1 MGLQPKIKSNQT
13 FVLKQCTRCAGRFGE
28 ENFSPT
34 SSPFYGGY
42 LPWCND
48 CIQKFIESFEN
59 EWEAVDK
66 LCQWADIPFVPKE
79 WVRLKEMNEN
89 PFPAY
94 ARVFQ
99 SEEFEGLGWG
109 EYYKE
114 FKALEDAGMIE
125 AELPLI
131 DIDRKKK
138 LTQKWG
144 PGYDDEDLIYLENLF
159 NGLTTTQNVN
169 GALQTDQ
176 ALKICK
182 ISLEID
188 SRIREGSDYDKL
200 LTSYDKLVKIAEFTP
215 KNVKN
220 INDFDSFGEVIKW
233 CEKRGWHNK
242 FYDNVTRDIVD
253 ETLKNYQNFVQ
264 RLYTNES
271 GIGDEITRRIEA
283 LKHVDATENI
293 YGVGIDYDENI
304 DLYEHE
310 GFEQLMMGEEFEL
323 DLDGDDNG

>member
-1 MGLQPKIKSNQT
+1 MGLQPKIKTNQT
-13 FVLKQCTRCAGRFGE
+13 FVTKQCTKCGGRFGE
-28 ENFSPT
+28 ENFRPT
-34 SSPFYGGY
+34 TSPFYNGY
-42 LPWCND
+42 LPWCNG
-48 CIQKFIESFEN
+48 CIQSFIDDYDN
-59 EWEAVDK
+59 EWDAVDK
-66 LCQWADIPFVPKE
+66 LCQYADIPFVPKE
-79 WVRLKEMNEN
+79 WYRIKEMNETGA
-89 PFPAY
+89 FPAS

-99 SEEFEGLGWG
+99 SEDFEGLGWAD
-109 EYYKE
+109 YYKE
-114 FKALEDAGMIE
+114 FKALEDSDMIE
-125 AELPLI
+125 AELPLL
-131 DIDRKKK
+131 DEDRKRRMV
-138 LTQKWG
+138 QKWG
-144 PGYDDEDLIYLENLF
+144 PGYDDEDMIYLENLF
-159 NGLTTTQNVN
+159 NGLTTTQNIN

-188 SRIREGSDYDKL
+188 SRIREGTDYDKL

-242 FYDNVTRDIVD
+242 FYDSVTRDVVD

-293 YGVGIDYDENI
+293 YGVGLEYDEDA

-310 GFEQLMMGEEFEL
+310 GYENLLMGEEFNI
-323 DLDGDDNG
+323 DLDGDE

>member
-1 MGLQPKIKSNQT
+1 MGLQPKIKNSST
-13 FVLKQCTRCAGRFGE
+13 FVTKQCSQCGGRFGE

-34 SSPFYGGY
+34 TSPFYNGY

-48 CIQKFIESFEN
+48 CIQQFINEYDN
-59 EWEAVDK
+59 EWDAVDK
-66 LCQWADIPFVPKE
+66 LCQYADIPFVPKE
-79 WVRLKEMNEN
+79 WTRIKEMNARGA
-89 PFPAY
+89 FPAY

-99 SEEFEGLGWG
+99 SEEFEGLGWAD
-109 EYYKE
+109 YYKE
-114 FKALEDAGMIE
+114 FKTLQDNNMIE
-125 AELPLI
+125 AELPLL
-131 DIDRKKK
+131 DLDRKKK
-138 LTQKWG
+138 LVQKWG
-144 PGYDDEDLIYLENLF
+144 PGYDDEDMMYLENLF
-159 NGLTTTQNVN
+159 NGLTTTQNIN

-200 LTSYDKLVKIAEFTP
+200 LSSYDKLVKIAEFTP

-242 FYDNVTRDIVD
+242 FYDDVTRDVVD

-293 YGVGIDYDENI
+293 YGVGIDFDDDI

-310 GFEQLMMGEEFEL
+310 GYENLLMGEEFNL
-323 DLDGDDNG
+323 DLDGDD

>member
-1 MGLQPKIKSNQT
+1 MGLQPKMKNTST
-13 FVLKQCTRCAGRFGE
+13 FIMKTCSKCGGRFGE

-34 SSPFYGGY
+34 SSPFYNGY

-48 CIQKFIESFEN
+48 CIQNFLDAAGC
-59 EWEAVDK
+59 EWDAVDK
-66 LCQWADIPFVPKE
+66 LCQYADIPFVPRE
-79 WVRLKEMNEN
+79 WERIKEMNAGIA
-89 PFPAY
+89 FPSY

-99 SEEFEGLGWG
+99 SEEFEGLGWK
-109 EYYKE
+109 EYHDE
-114 FKALEDAGMIE
+114 FMELKKNDLIE
-125 AELPLI
+125 AELPLL
-131 DIDRKKK
+131 DEQRRAR
-138 LTQKWG
+138 LRTKWG
-144 PGYDDEDLIYLENLF
+144 PGYDDEDMVYLENLF
-159 NGLTTTQNVN
+159 SGLTTTQNVN

-188 SRIREGSDYDKL
+188 SRIREGTDYDKL

-233 CEKRGWHNK
+233 CEKRGWHNT
-242 FYDNVTRDIVD
+242 FYDDVTRDVVD

-293 YGVGIDYDENI
+293 YGVGMDFDEDI

-310 GFEQLMMGEEFEL
+310 GFESLMMGEEFEL
-323 DLDGDDNG
+323 DLDGDE

>member
-1 MGLQPKIKSNQT
+1 MGLQPKIKQSQT
-13 FVLKQCTRCAGRFGE
+13 FVTKQCTQCGGRFGE
-28 ENFSPT
+28 ESFSPT
-34 SSPFYGGY
+34 SSPFYNGY

-48 CIQKFIESFEN
+48 CIQAYIDAAESK
-59 EWEAVDK
+59 WDAVDK
-66 LCQWADIPFVPKE
+66 LCQYADIPFVPRE
-79 WVRLKEMNEN
+79 WTRVDEMNN
-89 PFPAY
+89 GKGFPAY
-94 ARVFQ
+94 ARIFLD
-99 SEEFEGLGWG
+99 EEFEGLGWKD
-109 EYYKE
+109 YYNE
-114 FKALEDAGMIE
+114 FLELQKNGMIE

-131 DIDRKKK
+131 DDERRKKM
-138 LTQKWG
+138 TAKWG
-144 PGYDDEDLIYLENLF
+144 PGYDDEDIMYLENLF

-242 FYDNVTRDIVD
+242 FYDDVTRDVVD

-293 YGVGIDYDENI
+293 YGVGIEYDDDI

-310 GFEQLMMGEEFEL
+310 GYEKLLIGEEFSL
-323 DLDGDDNG
+323 DLDGEE

>member
-1 MGLQPKIKSNQT
+1 M
-13 FVLKQCTRCAGRFGE
+13 
-28 ENFSPT
+28 
-34 SSPFYGGY
+34 
-42 LPWCND
+42 
-48 CIQKFIESFEN
+48 
-59 EWEAVDK
+59 
-66 LCQWADIPFVPKE
+66 
-79 WVRLKEMNEN
+79 
-89 PFPAY
+89 
-94 ARVFQ
+94 
-99 SEEFEGLGWG
+99 
-109 EYYKE
+109 
-114 FKALEDAGMIE
+114 
-125 AELPLI
+125 
-131 DIDRKKK
+131 
-138 LTQKWG
+138 
-144 PGYDDEDLIYLENLF
+144 YLENLF

-242 FYDNVTRDIVD
+242 FYDDVTRDVVD

-293 YGVGIDYDENI
+293 YGVGIEYDDNI

-310 GFEQLMMGEEFEL
+310 GYEKLLMGEEFNL
-323 DLDGDDNG
+323 DLDGEE

>member
-1 MGLQPKIKSNQT
+1 MGLQPKIKQSQT
-13 FVLKQCTRCAGRFGE
+13 FVTKQCTKCGGRFGE

-34 SSPFYGGY
+34 SSPFYNGY

-48 CIQKFIESFEN
+48 CIQAYIDAAESK
-59 EWEAVDK
+59 WDAVDK
-66 LCQWADIPFVPKE
+66 LCQYADIPFVPRE
-79 WVRLKEMNEN
+79 WVRVDEMNN
-89 PFPAY
+89 GKGFPAY
-94 ARVFQ
+94 ARIFLDD
-99 SEEFEGLGWG
+99 EFEGLGWKD
-109 EYYKE
+109 YYNE
-114 FKALEDAGMIE
+114 FLELQKNGMIE

-131 DIDRKKK
+131 DEERRKRMNA
-138 LTQKWG
+138 KWG
-144 PGYDDEDLIYLENLF
+144 PGYDDEDIMYLENLF

-233 CEKRGWHNK
+233 CEKKGWHNK
-242 FYDNVTRDIVD
+242 FYDDVTRDVVD

-293 YGVGIDYDENI
+293 YGVGIEYDDDI

-310 GFEQLMMGEEFEL
+310 GYEKLLMGEEFSL
-323 DLDGDDNG
+323 DLDGEE

>member
-1 MGLQPKIKSNQT
+1 MGLQPKIKQSQT
-13 FVLKQCTRCAGRFGE
+13 FVTKQCTQCGGRFGE
-28 ENFSPT
+28 ESFSPT
-34 SSPFYGGY
+34 SSPFYNGY

-48 CIQKFIESFEN
+48 CIQAYIDAAESK
-59 EWEAVDK
+59 WDAVDK
-66 LCQWADIPFVPKE
+66 LCQYADIPFVPRE
-79 WVRLKEMNEN
+79 WTRVDEMNN
-89 PFPAY
+89 GKGFPAY
-94 ARVFQ
+94 ARIFLD
-99 SEEFEGLGWG
+99 EEFEGLGWKD
-109 EYYKE
+109 YYNE
-114 FKALEDAGMIE
+114 FLELQKNGMIE

-131 DIDRKKK
+131 DDERRKKM
-138 LTQKWG
+138 TAKWG
-144 PGYDDEDLIYLENLF
+144 PGYDDEDIMYLENLF

-233 CEKRGWHNK
+233 CEKKGWHNK
-242 FYDNVTRDIVD
+242 FYDDVTRDVVD

-293 YGVGIDYDENI
+293 YGVGIEYDDDI

-310 GFEQLMMGEEFEL
+310 GYEKLLMGEEFSL
-323 DLDGDDNG
+323 DLDGEE

>member
-1 MGLQPKIKSNQT
+1 MGMQPKIKSVQT
-13 FVLKQCTRCAGRFGE
+13 FVTKQCTKCGGRFGE

-34 SSPFYGGY
+34 KSPFYNGY

-48 CIQKFIESFEN
+48 CIQAYIIESPSQ
-59 EWEAVDK
+59 WDAVDK
-66 LCQWADIPFVPKE
+66 LCQYADIPFVPRE
-79 WVRLKEMNEN
+79 WERINEMNAGKG
-89 PFPAY
+89 FPAY
-94 ARVFQ
+94 ARVFLE
-99 SEEFEGLGWG
+99 EEFEGLGWKD
-109 EYYKE
+109 YYEE
-114 FKALEDAGMIE
+114 FLELQKNNLLE
-125 AELPLI
+125 AELPLL
-131 DIDRKKK
+131 DEERRRK
-138 LTQKWG
+138 LRTKWG
-144 PGYDDEDLIYLENLF
+144 PGYDDEDMVYLENLF
-159 NGLTTTQNVN
+159 SGLTTTQNVN

-188 SRIREGSDYDKL
+188 SRIREGTDYDKL

-242 FYDNVTRDIVD
+242 FYDDVTRDVVD

-293 YGVGIDYDENI
+293 YGVGIEYDEDI

-310 GFEQLMMGEEFEL
+310 GFESLMMGEEFEL
-323 DLDGDDNG
+323 DLDGDE